1 MKKDAIKLFREIKTS
16 IAGNMAYARIKSL
29 LKGFDFKKA
38 ALPCLVLLIATAIC
52 AMPAS
57 ELPQKKT
64 VITTLRVA
72 DFPVILVT
80 EQQGGVISSAWL
92 RTPAGVRE
100 IEPANGLSFVS
111 DGAFISKVDQDEKD
125 DLLWRVSFTNLE
137 GNGVHL
143 WIGMTTGPP
152 KVFISVSPYQ
162 YTRWDAVPAKLI
174 VPKGTAIY
182 VAPSTPTYNKA
193 GHFSGKESYSFV
205 YTVRMT
211 PEGPAFVPV
220 PSVYKQLA
228 VLLRAG
234 IQGEFDPMKRLAYVR
249 MLNEFNSLAEGNPPR
264 AETLLNFQ
272 MLRSAA
278 LSWKR

>member
-1 MKKDAIKLFREIKTS
+1 MKKNVRELFCEAKAN
-16 IAGNMAYARIKSL
+16 IAGNTAYAGIKCL
-29 LKGFDFKKA
+29 FKGFDFKRA
-38 ALPCLVLLIATAIC
+38 ALPFLILLMAIAVC
-52 AMPAS
+52 VMPEN
-57 ELPQKKT
+57 ELPQKRT
-64 VITTLRVA
+64 DITTLRVA

-80 EQQGGVISSAWL
+80 EQQGGVVSSAWL

-100 IEPANGLSFVS
+100 IEQANGLSFVS

-193 GHFSGKESYSFV
+193 GQFNGKESYSFV

-249 MLNEFNSLAEGNPPR
+249 MLNEFNSLAEGKPPR

-272 MLRSAA
+272 MLRSAT